1 VAPVD
6 WEAGTYDRLA
16 DPQEAWG
23 REVLERLELAGDEAV
38 LDAGCGS
45 GRVTALLLER
55 VPNGRVVGVDAS
67 PSMIERAR
75 ERLGDRVELICADL
89 TEFELDEPVDV
100 VYSNATFHWV
110 MDHDRLF
117 SRLHDALRPLGKIE
131 AQCGGQGNVAEFER
145 AIDAISGDERFAPY
159 LRGERRAWNFASV
172 ADTEARLERSGFAD
186 VRVWLQPKRV
196 TPDEPKAFL
205 RSSGLAWHME
215 RLPPELRDPFVD
227 AVLGSMPRPLILDYV
242 RLNISA
248 RRR

>member
-23 REVLERLELAGDEAV
+23 REVLERLELAGEEAV

-67 PSMIERAR
+67 PSMIELAR

-110 MDHDRLF
+110 MDHERLF
-117 SRLHDALRPLGKIE
+117 ARIHDALRPLGRIE